1 MKIISP
7 IIFLIRFYKGA
18 ISPLTMASCR
28 YEPTCSSYT
37 IEALEK
43 HGIFYGGYLGIK
55 RILSCNPFG
64 GKGYDPVP

>member
-37 IEALEK
+37 IKALEK